1 MLAPHHWH
9 DYKKQ
14 YGWIDEFVASHPEVS
29 HVHSLVPYGHLF
41 PIIIYCIL
49 AIEIEY
55 IYCL

>member
-14 YGWIDEFVASHPEVS
+14 YGRIDEFVASHPEVS

-49 AIEIEY
+49 AIEI
-55 IYCL
+55 